1 MTNTDILNTIK
12 QKQDQIKLLQDQI
25 EQERQNLQVAIPD
38 WNKKQDLENK
48 TSKLKNNCI
57 AKIKNDLKINNELSI
72 SDIVE
77 TFFNA
82 IIKNIDNEDYVKE
95 IMIAKNKL
103 KIITDK
109 II

>member
-1 MTNTDILNTIK
+1 MADTDILDTIK
-12 QKQDQIKLLQDQI
+12 QRKDQIKALEDQI
-25 EQERQNLQVAIPD
+25 EKDRQKLETPKPD
-38 WNKKQDLENK
+38 WNKDKNK
-48 TSKLKNNCI
+48 DTTKLKSNCI
-57 AKIKNDLKINNELSI
+57 QKIKGDFKINNEISI
-72 SDIVE
+72 SDMVE